1 MTPGAA
7 FLSEFVATV
16 AGSGG
21 TAPAGL
27 VVASRNP
34 DAPEVVP
41 PFFVAPATA
50 PPTPPPLQY
59 VISPTTRTLHK
70 YMVKSGGVK
79 EVWDPKEVNDGTTK
93 VTGVAAGAGGACV
106 ALYLLFYFLH
116 HYGPAACRCKL
127 KHLHEDPTRLKEAK
141 VRMQSVVFLDLL
153 LTRDSLLYSFPL
165 LLSLLTSHFSTYL

>member
-116 HYGPAACRCKL
+116 HHIAACRCKL
-127 KHLHEDPTRLKEAK
+127 KHLHEDPKRLNEAK